1 MAATKK
7 TRKLRKHSLALSFF
21 FFLIHK
27 IQKKQDLDAA
37 IVGGDVPEAL
47 ISGGSGLG
55 SSSSS
60 SSSSADES
68 LLASS
73 SSSASASASSSSS
86 SSSSSPIA
94 ATLRVTPYAADELVL
109 VVPPGHP
116 LAAGGGE
123 GNGSGNES
131 AKQRATT
138 AEAAATKNNNSNNKS
153 ASSPSPSPASSLSL
167 PLDEDGWPVAPLRV
181 LYDLVFVSLNRGS
194 SVAAAQEA
202 TLARAGIETH
212 KLRVDME
219 FTSVEAIKGAVQAG
233 LGAAFVSRAAI
244 EKEVALGLL
253 APLRLEG
260 VTLARTLW
268 LVAPRGGP
276 PAHSPEAAKFL
287 DDLFCGG
294 DGSGVAGA
302 AGSASDAAA
311 AAVVASKLQR
321 AQEEGGD
328 GNNGNGDQSSFYLSS
343 SFSPPPL
350 LLRSIMSPVR
360 RPWESEG

>member
-1 MAATKK
+1 M
-7 TRKLRKHSLALSFF
+7 
-21 FFLIHK
+21 
-27 IQKKQDLDAA
+27 KKQELDAA

-47 ISGGSGLG
+47 IGGGASSADKALTSSSSPPSSSASSSSPSY

-60 SSSSADES
+60 ST
-68 LLASS
+68 SS
-73 SSSASASASSSSS
+73 SST
-86 SSSSSPIA
+86 A
-94 ATLRVTPYAADELVL
+94 AALLRVTPYAVDELVL

-116 LAAGGGE
+116 LAAGGGGGGGN
-123 GNGSGNES
+123 GNGSES
-131 AKQRATT
+131 SPKQRA
-138 AEAAATKNNNSNNKS
+138 AAAMKNSS
-153 ASSPSPSPASSLSL
+153 SSSPPSAVLLS
-167 PLDEDGWPVAPLRV
+167 LDEDGWPVAPLRV

-194 SVAAAQEA
+194 SVASAQEA
-202 TLARAGIETH
+202 TLRRAGIETH

-268 LVAPRGGP
+268 LVAPRGGA
-276 PAHSPEAAKFL
+276 PAHSPAAAKFL

-311 AAVVASKLQR
+311 AAVAASRLQQR
-321 AQEEGGD
+321 AARDEGS
-328 GNNGNGDQSSFYLSS
+328 GNSGGSSDQSSFYLSS

-350 LLRSIMSPVR
+350 LMRSIMSPSR
-360 RPWESEG
+360 KPWESEG

>member
-1 MAATKK
+1 M
-7 TRKLRKHSLALSFF
+7 
-21 FFLIHK
+21 
-27 IQKKQDLDAA
+27 
-37 IVGGDVPEAL
+37 
-47 ISGGSGLG
+47 
-55 SSSSS
+55 
-60 SSSSADES
+60 
-68 LLASS
+68 
-73 SSSASASASSSSS
+73 
-86 SSSSSPIA
+86 
-94 ATLRVTPYAADELVL
+94 L

-123 GNGSGNES
+123 ANGNGNEG
-131 AKQRATT
+131 AKQRA
-138 AEAAATKNNNSNNKS
+138 AAAAAAGAATKNN
-153 ASSPSPSPASSLSL
+153 ASSPSSSPPPPSPPPSPALLS
-167 PLDEDGWPVAPLRV
+167 LDEDGWPVAPLRV

-276 PAHSPEAAKFL
+276 PAHSPAAAKFL

-311 AAVVASKLQR
+311 AAVAASKLQR
-321 AQEEGGD
+321 AHEEGG
-328 GNNGNGDQSSFYLSS
+328 GNGNGGSSSGSDQSSFYLSS

>member
-1 MAATKK
+1 MEET
-7 TRKLRKHSLALSFF
+7 
-21 FFLIHK
+21 
-27 IQKKQDLDAA
+27 
-37 IVGGDVPEAL
+37 
-47 ISGGSGLG
+47 GL
-55 SSSSS
+55 
-60 SSSSADES
+60 
-68 LLASS
+68 
-73 SSSASASASSSSS
+73 ASSSSS
-86 SSSSSPIA
+86 SSSSSPSSSAIA
-94 ATLRVTPYAADELVL
+94 AALRVTPYAADELVL

-116 LAAGGGE
+116 LAAGGGGGGSS
-123 GNGSGNES
+123 GNGHEGT
-131 AKQRATT
+131 KQRTT
-138 AEAAATKNNNSNNKS
+138 AATEAKKNSS
-153 ASSPSPSPASSLSL
+153 ASSRSPPSPPSPALLS
-167 PLDEDGWPVAPLRV
+167 LDEDGWPVAPLRV

-194 SVAAAQEA
+194 SVSAAQEA

-276 PAHSPEAAKFL
+276 PAHSPAAAKFL

-311 AAVVASKLQR
+311 AAVAASKKLR

-328 GNNGNGDQSSFYLSS
+328 GGNGSDQSSFFLSS

-350 LLRSIMSPVR
+350 LLRSIMSPAR

>member
-1 MAATKK
+1 M
-7 TRKLRKHSLALSFF
+7 
-21 FFLIHK
+21 
-27 IQKKQDLDAA
+27 
-37 IVGGDVPEAL
+37 
-47 ISGGSGLG
+47 
-55 SSSSS
+55 
-60 SSSSADES
+60 
-68 LLASS
+68 LL
-73 SSSASASASSSSS
+73 
-86 SSSSSPIA
+86 
-94 ATLRVTPYAADELVL
+94 VTPYAADELVL

-116 LAAGGGE
+116 LAAGGVEG
-123 GNGSGNES
+123 GNG
-131 AKQRATT
+131 KQGAT
-138 AEAAATKNNNSNNKS
+138 AAAAAKGSNNNATSS
-153 ASSPSPSPASSLSL
+153 SSSSSSTPTPSSPSPAPLS
-167 PLDEDGWPVAPLRV
+167 LDEDGWPVAPLQV
-181 LYDLVFVSLNRGS
+181 LYDLTFVSLNRGS
-194 SVAAAQEA
+194 SVALAQEA
-202 TLARAGIETH
+202 TLSRTGIATH

-276 PAHSPEAAKFL
+276 PAHSPAAARFL

-311 AAVVASKLQR
+311 AAVVASRQR
-321 AQEEGGD
+321 RAEEERSDGGN
-328 GNNGNGDQSSFYLSS
+328 GNGNGDQSTFYLSS
-343 SFSPPPL
+343 SFAPPPL

>member
-1 MAATKK
+1 M
-7 TRKLRKHSLALSFF
+7 
-21 FFLIHK
+21 
-27 IQKKQDLDAA
+27 
-37 IVGGDVPEAL
+37 
-47 ISGGSGLG
+47 
-55 SSSSS
+55 
-60 SSSSADES
+60 
-68 LLASS
+68 
-73 SSSASASASSSSS
+73 
-86 SSSSSPIA
+86 
-94 ATLRVTPYAADELVL
+94 L

-116 LAAGGGE
+116 LAAGGGDGE
-123 GNGSGNES
+123 GNRDGNES
-131 AKQRATT
+131 SPKQRG
-138 AEAAATKNNNSNNKS
+138 AAAKNNYI
-153 ASSPSPSPASSLSL
+153 SPSPSAPAALLS
-167 PLDEDGWPVAPLRV
+167 LDEDGWPVAPLQV
-181 LYDLVFVSLNRGS
+181 LYDLTFVSLNRGS
-194 SVAAAQEA
+194 SVASAQEA
-202 TLARAGIETH
+202 TLRRAGIETH
-212 KLRVDME
+212 KLKIDME

-276 PAHSPEAAKFL
+276 PAHSPAAAKFL

-311 AAVVASKLQR
+311 AAVAASKLQR
-321 AQEEGGD
+321 AREGEGGS
-328 GNNGNGDQSSFYLSS
+328 NSSNGNGDQSSFYLSS

>member
-1 MAATKK
+1 M
-7 TRKLRKHSLALSFF
+7 
-21 FFLIHK
+21 
-27 IQKKQDLDAA
+27 
-37 IVGGDVPEAL
+37 
-47 ISGGSGLG
+47 
-55 SSSSS
+55 
-60 SSSSADES
+60 
-68 LLASS
+68 
-73 SSSASASASSSSS
+73 
-86 SSSSSPIA
+86 
-94 ATLRVTPYAADELVL
+94 TPYAADELVL

-116 LAAGGGE
+116 LAGGGE
-123 GNGSGNES
+123 GNGNGS
-131 AKQRATT
+131 APKQAA
-138 AEAAATKNNNSNNKS
+138 AEAATAATRSNNNNNN
-153 ASSPSPSPASSLSL
+153 ASSSPPSSPPSHLPSRPSLS
-167 PLDEDGWPVAPLRV
+167 LDEDGWPVAPLRV
-181 LYDLVFVSLNRGS
+181 LYDLTFVSLNRGS
-194 SVAAAQEA
+194 SVALAQEA

-276 PAHSPEAAKFL
+276 PAHSPAAARFL

-311 AAVVASKLQR
+311 AAVAAAAASSR
-321 AQEEGGD
+321 REESEGSGSGSSD
-328 GNNGNGDQSSFYLSS
+328 PSSFYLSS
-343 SFSPPPL
+343 SFAPPPL
-350 LLRSIMSPVR
+350 LLRSIISPVR